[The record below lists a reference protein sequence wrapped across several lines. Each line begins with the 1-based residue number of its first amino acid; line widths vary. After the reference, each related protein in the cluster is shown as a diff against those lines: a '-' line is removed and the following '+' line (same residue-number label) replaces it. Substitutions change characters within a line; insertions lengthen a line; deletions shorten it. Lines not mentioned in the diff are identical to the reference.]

1 MLVVNWWDDRCFD
14 ELLLTGEMGESLVN
28 RIESK
33 LFSVKFEVIL
43 GWISLVL
50 QFFTHRNVIYVKIN
64 KRVAI
69 VVMEHM
75 GL

>member
-1 MLVVNWWDDRCFD
+1 
-14 ELLLTGEMGESLVN
+14 MGESLVN

-75 GL
+75 GV